1 MQSQNFCT
9 AHKGLQMMKNIF
21 FLALFGLLLQFT
33 NASAQEVGIGGGI
46 SNILVETEDGP
57 IKIERIQDTSN
68 VITGDFAK
76 TSRPCPPF
84 CIQPMKVADGVETYG
99 ERELIDF
106 LKNKE
111 GVLVDART
119 ENWHLNGTIPSSV
132 NIPYV
137 EITQRMDE
145 LGCQKKEN
153 GWDCSK
159 AKKIALYCNG
169 PWCGQSPMAIK
180 SLLREGYPASLM
192 KYYRGGMQA
201 WQALG
206 LTVVE
211 GSL

>member
-1 MQSQNFCT
+1 
-9 AHKGLQMMKNIF
+9 MKNIF